1 MNEERIG
8 IKEIFLKGIF
18 KENPILV
25 NLLGICP
32 ALAITSSFQ
41 NALAMSASFI
51 FVLVCSNVIISLI
64 RKLIPYEIRIPIYIV
79 VIATFV
85 TVVDLL
91 LQAFLINVYDNLGIF
106 ISLIVV
112 NCVVLGRVESF
123 ASKNNVIDSMFDGLG
138 VGLGYSLILCLVAS
152 VREFLG
158 SGVITIWNSLKID
171 IHQIFRSESNIRIFS
186 RIFLSP
192 AGAFIVLG
200 CVIGIFNAMKNKRS
214 KV

>member
-91 LQAFLINVYDNLGIF
+91 LQAFLINVYDNLGLF

-138 VGLGYSLILCLVAS
+138 IGLGYSLILCLVAS

>member
-91 LQAFLINVYDNLGIF
+91 LQAFLINVYDNLGLF

>member
-1 MNEERIG
+1 MNEEQIG

-91 LQAFLINVYDNLGIF
+91 LQAFLINVYDNLGLF

>member
-1 MNEERIG
+1 MNEERVG
-8 IKEIFLKGIF
+8 IKDIFLKGIF

-32 ALAITSSFQ
+32 ALAITTSFQ
-41 NALAMSASFI
+41 NALAMGISFI
-51 FVLVCSNVIISLI
+51 FVLVFSNIIISLM

-79 VIATFV
+79 IIATFV

-91 LQAFLINVYDNLGIF
+91 LQAFLIDVYDNLGIF

-123 ASKNNVIDSMFDGLG
+123 ASKNNVIDSIFDGLG
-138 VGLGYSLILCLVAS
+138 VGFGYTLILCLVAS
-152 VREFLG
+152 IREFLG
-158 SGVITIWNSLKID
+158 SGVITIWSDLKID
-171 IHQIFRSESNIRIFS
+171 VNQIFRNENNIRIFS
-186 RIFLSP
+186 KFFLSP

-200 CVIGIFNAMKNKRS
+200 VIIGIFNAIKNKRS
-214 KV
+214 RV

>member
-18 KENPILV
+18 KENPLLV

-91 LQAFLINVYDNLGIF
+91 LQAFLINVYDNLGLF

-186 RIFLSP
+186 RIFLTL
-192 AGAFIVLG
+192 ATKHKI
-200 CVIGIFNAMKNKRS
+200 NE
-214 KV
+214 

>member
-91 LQAFLINVYDNLGIF
+91 LQAFLINVYDNLGLF

-200 CVIGIFNAMKNKRS
+200 KELLV
-214 KV
+214 